1 MTLEQASAFGVLLL
15 ALAMFV
21 WGRWRYD
28 LVAMSVL
35 LICVLIGIVPAS
47 QAFSGFAHPAVVTVA
62 AVLIISRALQNA
74 GIVDIVARLIA
85 PLRGHENLQLA
96 AQTVAIA
103 VLSAFMNNVGA
114 LALLL
119 PVALQNAYRNGY
131 SPARSLMP
139 LAFGAL
145 LGGLTTL
152 IGTPPNIIISS
163 YRERELGDA
172 YGMFDFTPVGGAV
185 ALAGLAFVVL
195 AGWRLLPRDRRGAVD
210 RTQLFSVG
218 DYLTEASVPAGSK
231 AARLSVRELEAIAE
245 DEVTVAGVIRQERR
259 LPLPQSYTR
268 IEADD
273 VLVLRGDPVALK
285 TVVDGAG
292 LELVGDEKNAGEVL
306 RSEEVKIIEAIVR
319 PGSRLVGRTAGSLRL
334 RTYYD
339 VNLLAVARHG
349 RPIKPRLGD
358 VRLQVGDV
366 VLLQGPAEQ
375 LDERLAG
382 LGCLPLAERDIRI
395 GQPRRLA
402 VAGTIFVLGI
412 AAVMA
417 GLMPAA
423 IVFLLVAAGMVLL
436 GVLKPDEAYTS
447 IEWSV
452 IVLLAAMLPVGMA
465 LETTGVAALIA
476 GWLLAATAGLAPAWI
491 LLLLL
496 VTTMF
501 LSDVINNN
509 ATAVIMAPVGIAIAE
524 RMQVSVDP
532 FLMAIAIGASCAFLT
547 PIGHQ
552 CNTLVLEPGGY
563 RFGDYWR
570 MGLPLEIVI
579 AATAVPLILLVWP
592 L

>member
-74 GIVDIVARLIA
+74 GIVDVMARLIA

-195 AGWRLLPRDRRGAVD
+195 AGWRLLPKDRRGAVD

-319 PGSRLVGRTAGSLRL
+319 PGSRLVGRTAGSLQL
-334 RTYYD
+334 RTNYD

-402 VAGTIFVLGI
+402 VAGTVFVLGI

-563 RFGDYWR
+563 RFSDYWR